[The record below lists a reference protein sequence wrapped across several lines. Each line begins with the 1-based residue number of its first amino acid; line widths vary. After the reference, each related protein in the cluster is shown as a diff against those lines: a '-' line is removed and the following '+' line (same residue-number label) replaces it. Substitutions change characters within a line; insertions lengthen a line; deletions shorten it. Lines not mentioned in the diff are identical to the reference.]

1 MSYYFVIVGTQD
13 NPLFEHEF
21 GTSKQGGD
29 GQARFS
35 EQARHMNQF
44 IVHSSLDIVEEVQ
57 WGTGQMCVSFLSPP
71 SLSLP
76 LLYKKLT
83 KSPHTRKK
91 RYLKCIDKFF
101 NNYVSC
107 FMTGS
112 NVKFLLLHQPPPA
125 QSSSAAGSNANNSTN
140 NSSSSNSNAGTTN
153 RATSSSGASA
163 STSIAANPTSPQTEE
178 AVRSFFLEVYE
189 NWVKAAMNPFYRVN
203 MEVRSPV
210 FRQRVAAAGRKYL

>member
-1 MSYYFVIVGTQD
+1 
-13 NPLFEHEF
+13 
-21 GTSKQGGD
+21 
-29 GQARFS
+29 
-35 EQARHMNQF
+35 
-44 IVHSSLDIVEEVQ
+44 
-57 WGTGQMCVSFLSPP
+57 
-71 SLSLP
+71 
-76 LLYKKLT
+76 
-83 KSPHTRKK
+83 
-91 RYLKCIDKFF
+91 
-101 NNYVSC
+101 
-107 FMTGS
+107 MTGS

>member
-1 MSYYFVIVGTQD
+1 
-13 NPLFEHEF
+13 
-21 GTSKQGGD
+21 
-29 GQARFS
+29 
-35 EQARHMNQF
+35 
-44 IVHSSLDIVEEVQ
+44 
-57 WGTGQMCVSFLSPP
+57 
-71 SLSLP
+71 
-76 LLYKKLT
+76 
-83 KSPHTRKK
+83 
-91 RYLKCIDKFF
+91 
-101 NNYVSC
+101 
-107 FMTGS
+107 MTGS

-125 QSSSAAGSNANNSTN
+125 QSSSAAGSNANTSTN